1 MAQIKDIQNIG
12 VDRLIPYVN
21 NAKVH
26 TEEQITRIASSI
38 REFGFL
44 SPVLI
49 DKEFNIIAGH
59 GRVMASKKL
68 GMSEVPCV
76 FVEGLTDAQRKAY
89 ILADNRLGELAD
101 WDMNLVTS
109 ELEMLLDN
117 DFDIDLTG
125 FELPDD
131 EPDEEADV
139 IEDDVPEEVET
150 RCKLGDLWKLGG
162 HRLICGDSTDV
173 NVIDRLLDGQKA
185 DMVFTDPPYGYEYQ
199 SNFRTK
205 TDKFDVLEN
214 DDKILDFFPNLV
226 NVVSGFVMICT
237 SWKVLDKW
245 LPLFQQYFDL
255 SNMII
260 WEKGGGSMGDLT
272 HTFGTDY
279 EIILTS
285 NNGAEIKQKRLM
297 SVWKIGRDDVNS
309 YMHPTQKPVNLSA
322 TAITHTTDKD
332 ANVLDVFGGS
342 GSTLIACEQLKR
354 HCFMCE
360 LDTHYCDVIIQRWE
374 NLTGLEAE
382 LIDG

>member
-1 MAQIKDIQNIG
+1 MAEIKDIQNIG

-68 GMSEVPCV
+68 GLEEIPCV
-76 FVEGLTDAQRKAY
+76 FVEGLTDVQRKAY

-101 WDMNLVTS
+101 WDMDLVTS

-162 HRLICGDSTDV
+162 
-173 NVIDRLLDGQKA
+173 A
-185 DMVFTDPPYGYEYQ
+185 
-199 SNFRTK
+199 
-205 TDKFDVLEN
+205 
-214 DDKILDFFPNLV
+214 
-226 NVVSGFVMICT
+226 
-237 SWKVLDKW
+237 
-245 LPLFQQYFDL
+245 
-255 SNMII
+255 
-260 WEKGGGSMGDLT
+260 
-272 HTFGTDY
+272 
-279 EIILTS
+279 
-285 NNGAEIKQKRLM
+285 
-297 SVWKIGRDDVNS
+297 
-309 YMHPTQKPVNLSA
+309 
-322 TAITHTTDKD
+322 
-332 ANVLDVFGGS
+332 
-342 GSTLIACEQLKR
+342 
-354 HCFMCE
+354 
-360 LDTHYCDVIIQRWE
+360 
-374 NLTGLEAE
+374 
-382 LIDG
+382 